1 LLFFADEKH
10 DVEESSFNK
19 SPPQLSPSKIV
30 APIAPAN
37 PRSHSTSTGPSITS
51 ISLSYESSQPKI
63 LASINSCSKPLVK
76 KETRDT
82 TNIVAPIPLKCVKP
96 IKYPGET
103 KIDAK
108 QTPTCPRLEKVSA
121 FKSSKLES
129 KFSSIGKKEGSP
141 VRLLDITS
149 PTTRA
154 QSPAK
159 RQTRTQL
166 PALSNSKKKPEFY
179 FGAEVL
185 EVEPRPADDRR
196 RLDNTDDEDAEEA
209 SPARKRGPSP
219 SKRLSV
225 PAAKDD
231 LAKKRSASK
240 ERTSTS
246 ALIEEL
252 TRAADEILQA
262 VNGYDDSA
270 VSSDDEKPRPMMPLP
285 VLKEGVITNEK
296 IVKSTASSR

>member
-1 LLFFADEKH
+1 
-10 DVEESSFNK
+10 VEESSFNK

-30 APIAPAN
+30 APIAPVVN
-37 PRSHSTSTGPSITS
+37 PRTHSTSTGPSITS

-96 IKYPGET
+96 IKYPGDL

-108 QTPTCPRLEKVSA
+108 TPTCPRLEKVSA
-121 FKSSKLES
+121 FKSSKSES
-129 KFSSIGKKEGSP
+129 KFSSIGKKDGSP

-149 PTTRA
+149 PTTRG

-159 RQTRTQL
+159 RQTRTQS
-166 PALSNSKKKPEFY
+166 PALGSKNKKPEFY

-209 SPARKRGPSP
+209 APARKRGPSP
-219 SKRLSV
+219 SKRLSA

-262 VNGYDDSA
+262 VNGYDDSV

>member
-1 LLFFADEKH
+1 M
-10 DVEESSFNK
+10 
-19 SPPQLSPSKIV
+19 
-30 APIAPAN
+30 
-37 PRSHSTSTGPSITS
+37 
-51 ISLSYESSQPKI
+51 SYESSQPKI

-103 KIDAK
+103 KIDVK
-108 QTPTCPRLEKVSA
+108 TPTCPRLEKVSA
-121 FKSSKLES
+121 FKSNKLES

-141 VRLLDITS
+141 VRLVDITS

-159 RQTRTQL
+159 RQTRTQS
-166 PALSNSKKKPEFY
+166 PALSSKKKPEFY

-219 SKRLSV
+219 SKRLSALAV
-225 PAAKDD
+225 KDD
-231 LAKKRSASK
+231 LAKNRSASK

-296 IVKSTASSR
+296 IVKSTASSRWIF